1 MALAAVRP
9 VFVSVTRSTA
19 AFSRAACTTAALG
32 TWTGRTVNRAA
43 CSSGALG
50 RTGCVRALATKP
62 PDNGDAEE
70 QSRPTPT
77 PEPEYGLGPPEG
89 LLRNVGQVIF
99 MDKPAAGSLALLGL
113 TIGDP
118 YLAGLGLAGGATATI
133 TARAVGLDEEATDNG
148 LMGYNGVLV
157 GCAFSQFLAVSPPV
171 ALAATVAG
179 AAATA
184 PLAAVLKPLCGNV
197 PQWTLAFNAA
207 TLSALLYTRPFAD
220 AAPGPPATIDS
231 TYDLFN
237 AVLDTPFV
245 GVSQIFVVDNV
256 VSGNVIALGLLVQ
269 QPSWAFHA
277 VGGSAVGALTGLMMG
292 APLDE
297 VLHGLWGFN
306 SALTALSVAV
316 FYEPSPQTY
325 VLAGAGA
332 AVTAVVFGGLKTALG
347 AFAVPALTLPFC
359 AVATGCYLLGD
370 HGVPGLKLR

>member
-1 MALAAVRP
+1 M
-9 VFVSVTRSTA
+9 
-19 AFSRAACTTAALG
+19 
-32 TWTGRTVNRAA
+32 
-43 CSSGALG
+43 
-50 RTGCVRALATKP
+50 
-62 PDNGDAEE
+62 
-70 QSRPTPT
+70 
-77 PEPEYGLGPPEG
+77 
-89 LLRNVGQVIF
+89 
-99 MDKPAAGSLALLGL
+99 
-113 TIGDP
+113 
-118 YLAGLGLAGGATATI
+118 
-133 TARAVGLDEEATDNG
+133 
-148 LMGYNGVLV
+148 LV
-157 GCAFSQFLAVSPPV
+157 GSFRAERSWKVSRSAPVDRKTRAYSSNSGMRCCAFSVFLGQPAWAPAAVV
-171 ALAATVAG
+171 ATVAASAATV
-179 AAATA
+179 
-184 PLAAVLKPLCGNV
+184 PLVPVLKKMCGSV

-256 VSGNVIALGLLVQ
+256 VSGNVIALGLFVQ

-277 VGGSAVGALTGLMMG
+277 VGGSAVGALTGLVMG

-370 HGVPGLKLR
+370 SVPGLKLR

>member
-19 AFSRAACTTAALG
+19 ALSRAACTTPALG
-32 TWTGRTVNRAA
+32 TWAGRTVSRAA
-43 CSSGALG
+43 SSSGAIG

-62 PDNGDAEE
+62 PDNGD
-70 QSRPTPT
+70 PTPT

-118 YLAGLGLAGGATATI
+118 YLAGLGFAGGATATI
-133 TARAVGLDEEATDNG
+133 TSRAVGFDEEATDNG

-157 GCAFSQFLAVSPPV
+157 GCAFSQFLAVSPLV
-171 ALAATVAG
+171 GFGGHGRGRAA
-179 AAATA
+179 A
-184 PLAAVLKPLCGNV
+184 PLAAVLKPLCGKV

-207 TLSALLYTRPFAD
+207 TRSALLYTRPFAD
-220 AAPGPPATIDS
+220 SVPGPPATIDS
-231 TYDLFN
+231 NYDLLN

-277 VGGSAVGALTGLMMG
+277 VGGSAVGALTGLAMG

-347 AFAVPALTLPFC
+347 AVAVPALTLPFC

-370 HGVPGLKLR
+370 HCVPGLKLR

>member
-1 MALAAVRP
+1 MHDCRTWDVDKTPGKGAIGTTDWLP
-9 VFVSVTRSTA
+9 TR
-19 AFSRAACTTAALG
+19 RDG
-32 TWTGRTVNRAA
+32 T
-43 CSSGALG
+43 
-50 RTGCVRALATKP
+50 RALAT
-62 PDNGDAEE
+62 
-70 QSRPTPT
+70 TPER
-77 PEPEYGLGPPEG
+77 PEPEYGLGPPQG

-118 YLAGLGLAGGATATI
+118 YLAGLGFAGGATATI
-133 TARAVGLDEEATDNG
+133 TARAVGFDEEATDNG

-184 PLAAVLKPLCGNV
+184 PLAAVLKPLCGKV

-220 AAPGPPATIDS
+220 AVPGPPATIDS
-231 TYDLFN
+231 NYELLN

-245 GVSQIFVVDNV
+245 GISQIFVVDNV

-269 QPSWAFHA
+269 QPPWAFHA

-297 VLHGLWGFN
+297 VLHGLWGLQFG
-306 SALTALSVAV
+306 ADGAV
-316 FYEPSPQTY
+316 RRRLLRAVSTNTSSRAPARPQRPSSS
-325 VLAGAGA
+325 GA
-332 AVTAVVFGGLKTALG
+332 
-347 AFAVPALTLPFC
+347 
-359 AVATGCYLLGD
+359 
-370 HGVPGLKLR
+370 

>member
-19 AFSRAACTTAALG
+19 ALSRAACTTPALG
-32 TWTGRTVNRAA
+32 TWAGRTANRAA

-62 PDNGDAEE
+62 PDSGDAEE
-70 QSRPTPT
+70 KSRPT
-77 PEPEYGLGPPEG
+77 PEPEYGLGPPQG

-118 YLAGLGLAGGATATI
+118 YLAGLGFAGGATATI
-133 TARAVGLDEEATDNG
+133 TARAVGFDEEATDNG

-184 PLAAVLKPLCGNV
+184 PLAAVLKPLCGKV

-220 AAPGPPATIDS
+220 AVPGPPASIDS
-231 TYDLFN
+231 NYDLLN

-245 GVSQIFVVDNV
+245 GISQIFVVDNV

-347 AFAVPALTLPFC
+347 AVAVPALTLPFC

-370 HGVPGLKLR
+370 HVPGLKRR

>member
-1 MALAAVRP
+1 
-9 VFVSVTRSTA
+9 
-19 AFSRAACTTAALG
+19 
-32 TWTGRTVNRAA
+32 
-43 CSSGALG
+43 
-50 RTGCVRALATKP
+50 
-62 PDNGDAEE
+62 
-70 QSRPTPT
+70 
-77 PEPEYGLGPPEG
+77 
-89 LLRNVGQVIF
+89 
-99 MDKPAAGSLALLGL
+99 
-113 TIGDP
+113 
-118 YLAGLGLAGGATATI
+118 
-133 TARAVGLDEEATDNG
+133 
-148 LMGYNGVLV
+148 
-157 GCAFSQFLAVSPPV
+157 
-171 ALAATVAG
+171 
-179 AAATA
+179 
-184 PLAAVLKPLCGNV
+184 VLKPLCGKV

-220 AAPGPPATIDS
+220 SVPGPPASIDS
-231 TYDLFN
+231 NYELLN

-245 GVSQIFVVDNV
+245 GISQIFVVDNV

-297 VLHGLWGFN
+297 ILHGLWGFN

-316 FYEPSPQTY
+316 FYEPSRQAY

-370 HGVPGLKLR
+370 HVPGLKLR